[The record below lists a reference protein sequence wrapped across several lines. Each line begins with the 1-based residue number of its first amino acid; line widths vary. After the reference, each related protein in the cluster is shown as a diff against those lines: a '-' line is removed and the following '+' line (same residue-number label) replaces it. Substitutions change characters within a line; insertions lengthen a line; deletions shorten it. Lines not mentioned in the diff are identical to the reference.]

1 MSCRT
6 ALHEK
11 PPVAQ
16 LHIQFPVFYTTRQ
29 FITIFTTASLTP
41 SHLTSLAHPPSAL
54 TYILQWTTSLLQPTR
69 LVHFKHN
76 ADKPKWGTKKVTH
89 WQIKESL
96 IQCTDLKMAQITPN
110 AVPTSNLTNLI
121 LNYIINMFLL
131 LNLNNQTK
139 MTITNTSPT
148 LSCLYWTGTTK
159 TLT

>member
-1 MSCRT
+1 MSQRRD
-6 ALHEK
+6 LPEK

-16 LHIQFPVFYTTRQ
+16 LLIQFPVFYTTRQ

-41 SHLTSLAHPPSAL
+41 SNLIALAHPPTFCFHIYSSLNNIPVKVHMFSAL
-54 TYILQWTTSLLQPTR
+54 QTQCWHTKMRDKQSETLTDQAIPNLMYQSDIGTNNTS
-69 LVHFKHN
+69 
-76 ADKPKWGTKKVTH
+76 W
-89 WQIKESL
+89 S
-96 IQCTDLKMAQITPN
+96 
-110 AVPTSNLTNLI
+110 SNLKPHHLNLTT
-121 LNYIINMFLL
+121 L